1 MLERL
6 TKIKTYPIRQSP
18 IPAFKNKLK
27 QYVDQLPLTD
37 HIRQFLADETFIDQN
52 PGYYTHYPFLFC
64 KNVENAANLKHLTI
78 AGFLY
83 YKSVIIL
90 DDLFDNDKVKT
101 QSFLIASICQ
111 EESIKILTS
120 LFGLKSKFWSYL
132 NQRKA
137 EYSLA
142 IKQDKDLIL
151 NTSLKAFEKQADCKS
166 AFGKVAIDALRILGY
181 LNEDDH
187 ELLTKSHKYY
197 YAAFQIL
204 DDIDDFKEDLK
215 IEQYNIAVSLLRKEM
230 VTRGMSPENH
240 PPYEQS
246 KLIYLMGIAE
256 KLLDQAI
263 EYLHKSEQ
271 LIPDNGFENWRTE
284 INKFHNLVISRKLN
298 IQGFI
303 KKTQISLKLSKEIME
318 NNISLENQVNKG
330 LKFIFANQNE
340 YGSWNEYFN
349 DAGMSDT
356 WATGF
361 ILSYLHEFD
370 TKNGLIR
377 SNIQKGCNFLLNTK
391 EDLLWGY
398 NQSWIE
404 DTDSSTFALLALSN
418 HELFPIKSFHSWLS
432 LQKSSGGFSTYFDEK
447 ALASSINKEIDYNV
461 DGWIKDH
468 VCVSAAALYLLSI
481 LKSDQSIDKQRL
493 ALINFI
499 KKAQL
504 SSGLWESYWWTSPIY
519 STTYIIKAATRLDDK
534 ALKNAVEKSLNG
546 LFELQNSNGSFG
558 DQFTEESP
566 FYTGL
571 VVEACCSS
579 ISYFE
584 AFKNEIEIAVDWLR
598 NNQTTDGT
606 WKGTPALRMPSPEI
620 TTPEDISTWIEETKG
635 LNIRVN
641 EINRLFSTVVCT
653 TSISKY
659 YDISS

>member
-356 WATGF
+356 
-361 ILSYLHEFD
+361 
-370 TKNGLIR
+370 
-377 SNIQKGCNFLLNTK
+377 C
-391 EDLLWGY
+391 
-398 NQSWIE
+398 
-404 DTDSSTFALLALSN
+404 
-418 HELFPIKSFHSWLS
+418 
-432 LQKSSGGFSTYFDEK
+432 
-447 ALASSINKEIDYNV
+447 SIMDRRY
-461 DGWIKDH
+461 
-468 VCVSAAALYLLSI
+468 
-481 LKSDQSIDKQRL
+481 
-493 ALINFI
+493 
-499 KKAQL
+499 
-504 SSGLWESYWWTSPIY
+504 
-519 STTYIIKAATRLDDK
+519 
-534 ALKNAVEKSLNG
+534 
-546 LFELQNSNGSFG
+546 
-558 DQFTEESP
+558 
-566 FYTGL
+566 
-571 VVEACCSS
+571 
-579 ISYFE
+579 
-584 AFKNEIEIAVDWLR
+584 
-598 NNQTTDGT
+598 
-606 WKGTPALRMPSPEI
+606 
-620 TTPEDISTWIEETKG
+620 
-635 LNIRVN
+635 
-641 EINRLFSTVVCT
+641 
-653 TSISKY
+653 
-659 YDISS
+659 